1 MKSIDLTTYDNKLLK
16 IVSFACLLL
25 GSTSFAQ
32 ENDSIK
38 VTSNEAEQVIKDLNW
53 QLPVAT
59 HSLPIKD
66 YTHTGIYFSH
76 KNNQFSRKQTAE
88 ETSRYGF
95 LSEGLY
101 TTENGFRIFGMID
114 LQKFNEKNLSW
125 NLSDE
130 RTDEQQ
136 VLSPQYFY
144 VPRAAD
150 WDNQQYLIRGGVSKN
165 FGNLTLAAKAEL
177 NVNKMARKLD
187 PRPEIKNN
195 QLVGEIQVGY
205 ELFEG
210 HQIFVLGSYGR
221 KDKDYSL
228 KYKGRNQDVEENS
241 NTYLR
246 YMAGYGREINNPYI
260 DFATKR
266 IAEINGYKELFKAA
280 FGDEKVTN
288 DRITKAIATFER
300 TILSPKNRFDKFIS
314 GKSDELTDQE
324 IEGLHLFRTKARCIN
339 CHNTAYFS
347 DNKFHNIGLT
357 YYGREYEDLGLYNT
371 TKLAKNVGEFKTP
384 SLREVPQN
392 APYMH
397 NGLFPT
403 IRGVINMYNAGMF
416 HFQPNEKQ
424 KMIHYFRKQ
433 QS

>member
-1 MKSIDLTTYDNKLLK
+1 MKKMLPIVAFGATTLFYAFNSNKIIDQGYTVTELRTLYSSGDQSKWPTPTVDESVLKDGFEDIGTLGEVPFPKDNPYSKEK
-16 IVSFACLLL
+16 VEL
-25 GSTSFAQ
+25 GKSLFF
-32 ENDSIK
+32 DPRL
-38 VTSNEAEQVIKDLNW
+38 SNSNQISCANCHDPELNW
-53 QLPVAT
+53 GDGRRVPYGEDRQLGARNSPSLMNVAYSKVMFWDGRAKT
-59 HSLPIKD
+59 LEEQAEFPI
-66 YTHTGIYFSH
+66 
-76 KNNQFSRKQTAE
+76 R
-88 ETSRYGF
+88 
-95 LSEGLY
+95 
-101 TTENGFRIFGMID
+101 
-114 LQKFNEKNLSW
+114 
-125 NLSDE
+125 
-130 RTDEQQ
+130 
-136 VLSPQYFY
+136 
-144 VPRAAD
+144 
-150 WDNQQYLIRGGVSKN
+150 
-165 FGNLTLAAKAEL
+165 
-177 NVNKMARKLD
+177 
-187 PRPEIKNN
+187 
-195 QLVGEIQVGY
+195 
-205 ELFEG
+205 
-210 HQIFVLGSYGR
+210 
-221 KDKDYSL
+221 DK
-228 KYKGRNQDVEENS
+228 KEMNHH
-241 NTYLR
+241 
-246 YMAGYGREINNPYI
+246 I

-300 TILSPKNRFDKFIS
+300 TILSPKNRFDKFIA

-424 KMIHYFRKQ
+424 KNDSLFPKTTELVQKLNLTASEMDALEAFLMSLKQ
-433 QS
+433 NQYKMRPPQLPNK

>member
-16 IVSFACLLL
+16 IVSFACLLF

-38 VTSNEAEQVIKDLNW
+38 VTSNEAEQVVKDLNW

-66 YTHTGIYFSH
+66 YTHTGIYLSH
-76 KNNQFSRKQTAE
+76 QNNQFARKQTAE
-88 ETSRYGF
+88 ETNRYGF

-177 NVNKMARKLD
+177 NVNNMARKLD

-195 QLVGEIQVGY
+195 KLVGEIQVGY
-205 ELFEG
+205 EIFDG
-210 HQIFVLGSYGR
+210 HQIFVLGAYGR

-241 NTYLR
+241 STYLR
-246 YMAGYGREINNPYI
+246 YMAGYGREINNPLRNKI
-260 DFATKR
+260 DNEKTIYEYFTRNIISK
-266 IAEINGYKELFKAA
+266 IGGGYQF
-280 FGDEKVTN
+280 
-288 DRITKAIATFER
+288 
-300 TILSPKNRFDKFIS
+300 S
-314 GKSDELTDQE
+314 
-324 IEGLHLFRTKARCIN
+324 
-339 CHNTAYFS
+339 S
-347 DNKFHNIGLT
+347 DN
-357 YYGREYEDLGLYNT
+357 
-371 TKLAKNVGEFKTP
+371 TKLILG
-384 SLREVPQN
+384 
-392 APYMH
+392 
-397 NGLFPT
+397 
-403 IRGVINMYNAGMF
+403 YNY
-416 HFQPNEKQ
+416 QEN
-424 KMIHYFRKQ
+424 
-433 QS
+433 